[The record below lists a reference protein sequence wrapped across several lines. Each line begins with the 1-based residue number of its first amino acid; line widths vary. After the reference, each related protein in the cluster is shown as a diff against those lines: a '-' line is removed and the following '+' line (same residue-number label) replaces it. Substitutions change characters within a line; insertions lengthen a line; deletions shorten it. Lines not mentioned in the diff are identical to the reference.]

1 MLIYRKAV
9 MHIDVYQDIACPWCR
24 IGKRYLSQALEQWQG
39 EPVTVT
45 YHPFFLND
53 SIPAEGY
60 DFREYMR
67 AKGGGDP
74 NLERWFEAPRRLGEA
89 IGLTFH
95 FEKIT
100 HAPNTLLAHQL
111 VEIAPPELRSSVVEA
126 LFDAYFEF
134 GENIGDLPTL
144 VQIAGRAG
152 LEAERTEADLKGSTG
167 QAAVSQQ
174 VKEAVQMGVSSV
186 PLFVFNKQFAI
197 SGARQPAYLLAAM
210 EHSQSAV
217 QAS

>member
-1 MLIYRKAV
+1 

-24 IGKRYLSQALEQWQG
+24 IGKRYLSQALDQWQG
-39 EPVTVT
+39 EPVSVA
-45 YHPFFLND
+45 YHPFLLND

-74 NLERWFEAPRRLGEA
+74 DLERWFDAPRQLGAA
-89 IGLTFH
+89 IGLTFR

-111 VEIAPPELRSSVVEA
+111 VEIAPPELRPAVIDA
-126 LFDAYFEF
+126 LYDAYFEF
-134 GENIGDLPTL
+134 GENIGDLHTL
-144 VQIAGRAG
+144 VHIAGRAG
-152 LEAERTEADLKGSTG
+152 LDAAQAKADLEGHTGKST
-167 QAAVSQQ
+167 VIQQ
-174 VKEAVQMGVSSV
+174 VEQAVQMGVSSV
-186 PLFVFNKQFAI
+186 PLFVFNKQFAV

-210 EHSQSAV
+210 EHSLSAV

>member
-1 MLIYRKAV
+1 

-24 IGKRYLSQALEQWQG
+24 IGKRYLSQALGQWQG
-39 EPVTVT
+39 EPVSVA
-45 YHPFFLND
+45 YHPFLLND
-53 SIPAEGY
+53 SIPVEGY

-74 NLERWFEAPRRLGEA
+74 DLERWFEAPRRLGEA
-89 IGLTFH
+89 IGLTFR

-100 HAPNTLLAHQL
+100 HAPNTLLAHRL
-111 VEIAPPELRSSVVEA
+111 VEMAPPELRSRVVDA

-144 VQIAGRAG
+144 VQIARRAG
-152 LEAERTEADLKGSTG
+152 LDVARTEADLKGNTG
-167 QAAVSQQ
+167 QARVIQQ
-174 VKEAVQMGVSSV
+174 VEQAVQMGVSSV
-186 PLFVFNKQFAI
+186 PLFVFNKQFAV

-210 EHSQSAV
+210 EHSLNSV